1 VERTTRFNNRIRQ
14 VILLVIILLLAFLI
28 IKELYIF
35 VPGFLGAVTLY
46 ILTRSSYLKL
56 VNQKKWKRSAT
67 ALLYIIL
74 SIFCIL
80 APMFFIVKLMLPRIS
95 EVFTHSEELMKGL
108 NEFSAQIYRYTGAQ
122 VLTKENM
129 AAVQKMM
136 ANFIPTF
143 LNSSINI
150 LGNLA
155 MAFFVIYFMYVHGEE
170 MEAAIR
176 RFIPLH
182 EDSVEKLAVE
192 TISMVRANAIGIPLI
207 SLVQGV
213 FAALGYWIFGLTEWG
228 LWGFLTGVFAFFP
241 VVGTTLI
248 WAPLV
253 IFLYAQGATWQA
265 SGLLIYSF
273 VVTGN
278 VDYLFRITL
287 MRKIGDVHPLIT
299 ILGVIVGLGLFGFMG
314 FIFGP
319 LLISYLILLIRIY
332 SSEFVEHNSHSHPNE
347 LHEPGE
353 GH

>member
-14 VILLVIILLLAFLI
+14 VILLVIILLLGFLI
-28 IKELYIF
+28 IKELYVF

-46 ILTRSSYLKL
+46 ILTRSSYLNL
-56 VNQKKWKRSAT
+56 VGKKKWSRQWT
-67 ALLYIIL
+67 AI
-74 SIFCIL
+74 
-80 APMFFIVKLMLPRIS
+80 FFILLSLIGILVPMYFTVKVMVPRIS

-108 NEFSAQIYRYTGAQ
+108 NELSTQIYNYTGTQ
-122 VLTKENM
+122 MLTKENM
-129 AAVQKMM
+129 AAVQKVIG
-136 ANFIPTF
+136 NFIPTF
-143 LNSSINI
+143 LNSSLTI
-150 LGNLA
+150 LGNLG

-176 RFIPLH
+176 KFIPLH

-192 TISMVRANAIGIPLI
+192 TMSMVRANAIGIPLI
-207 SLVQGV
+207 SLVQGI
-213 FAALGYWIFGLTEWG
+213 FAALGYWIFGLSEWG
-228 LWGFLTGVFAFFP
+228 LWGFLTGIFAFFP

-253 IFLYAQGATWQA
+253 IFLYAQGESWQA
-265 SGLLIYSF
+265 SGLLIYSL

-278 VDYLFRITL
+278 VDYLFRISL

-319 LLISYLILLIRIY
+319 LLISYLILLTRIY
-332 SSEFVEHNSHSHPNE
+332 SSEFVEHTSHTQTNE